1 MYFEETMSREYLQGL
16 VQMKKQADHARHID
30 EYVKKIAQKIG
41 AAASTGATCYLYEM
55 KDLVDLESKMRA
67 EATGNFQGAQA
78 ILRCE
83 PPKPPIYT
91 AGMTPKEEHF
101 QYQQWLN
108 EMNAFNQY
116 QPLPLPPTLAPLTII
131 AGDIV
136 EALKLKCPGC
146 DVAHQESWVDTAPG
160 TRVLKSGIY
169 ISWE

>member
-1 MYFEETMSREYLQGL
+1 MYFQETMSREYLQGL
-16 VQMKKQADHARHID
+16 VQMKKQAAHAQYLD
-30 EYVKKIAQKIG
+30 ELVKHIAQKIG

-55 KDLVDLESKMRA
+55 KDLEALQSQMRLD
-67 EATGNFQGAQA
+67 ATLAYQNAQFVLTGQA
-78 ILRCE
+78 LAMNVQHHR
-83 PPKPPIYT
+83 
-91 AGMTPKEEHF
+91 TP
-101 QYQQWLN
+101 
-108 EMNAFNQY
+108 NANDWKQVHQSLARQVVQH
-116 QPLPLPPTLAPLTII
+116 QPLPLPPTLAPLTIT